1 MTVSEAMYAKAA
13 DLSPM
18 KNFKYV
24 SQHDF
29 LSVLKANTAYHNRHS
44 SQKARTVLVFHVRK
58 MLR

>member
-1 MTVSEAMYAKAA
+1 MYAKAV

-29 LSVLKANTAYHNRHS
+29 LSVPEANMAYHNMHY
-44 SQKARTVLVFHVRK
+44 SQKAQTVLVFHVRK